1 MWLCYTHIYKYFPG
15 ATTLREVLEKLKE
28 SISSIYVPD
37 EFPLSVI
44 SACELFGLFITLSKG
59 DLENPVRMVLI

>member
-1 MWLCYTHIYKYFPG
+1 
-15 ATTLREVLEKLKE
+15 LREVLERLKE
-28 SISSIYVPD
+28 SISAIYVPD

-59 DLENPVRMVLI
+59 DLENPVRFHKLK